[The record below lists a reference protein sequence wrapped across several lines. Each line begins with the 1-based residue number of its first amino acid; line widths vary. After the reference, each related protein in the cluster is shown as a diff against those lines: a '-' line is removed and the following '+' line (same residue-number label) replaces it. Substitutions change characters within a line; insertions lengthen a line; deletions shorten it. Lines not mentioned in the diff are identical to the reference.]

1 MVPSH
6 SRWQETNSLP
16 PEPCHRW
23 VECPHAMA
31 GAFPKSEQSFERKN
45 EEGITEPFMTV
56 KSHTSSLLPY
66 FHFQKQVTESIHT
79 EGEKN

>member
-6 SRWQETNSLP
+6 SRWQETSSLP
-16 PEPCHRW
+16 REPCHRW
-23 VECPHAMA
+23 VECPRAMA
-31 GAFPKSEQSFERKN
+31 GAFPKSEGSKRKN

-66 FHFQKQVTESIHT
+66 FRFQKQVTESIYT
-79 EGEKN
+79 QGEKN